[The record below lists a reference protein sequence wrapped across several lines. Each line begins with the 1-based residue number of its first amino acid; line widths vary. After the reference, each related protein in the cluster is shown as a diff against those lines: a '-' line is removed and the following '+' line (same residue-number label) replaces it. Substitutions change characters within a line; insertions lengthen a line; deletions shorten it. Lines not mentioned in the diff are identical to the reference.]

1 MYAVTAS
8 VLYMYVYPT
17 ALLSLLLH
25 PSNLTALTAP
35 SPPVSITVSRVN
47 STSLYVTWGVPELPR
62 GIIEFYQVEYSS
74 ACSATT
80 RMNTTANSTHTYLSG
95 LSPFTVYTVRVRA
108 FTVEFGNFSVERR
121 RMTSEAGELKL
132 NMKAKHEHVHT
143 YVYMYSMLTYICT
156 CPHTL
161 TYTHI
166 TL

>member
-1 MYAVTAS
+1 
-8 VLYMYVYPT
+8 MYVYPT

-25 PSNLTALTAP
+25 PSNLTTLIAP
-35 SPPVSITVSRVN
+35 SPPVSITVSLVN

-74 ACSATT
+74 VCSATT

-156 CPHTL
+156 CPHTF